1 MFSRNSQLL
10 KILCKTITPLIYYI
24 TAETEFPIYIDIYV
38 NDLSSIF
45 LLEGR
50 DIHYFIPFLMI
61 RIFLHKEINPAII
74 YHI

>member
-10 KILCKTITPLIYYI
+10 KNTLQNYYTIYILYYI
-24 TAETEFPIYIDIYV
+24 RDGVPIYIDIYV

>member
-1 MFSRNSQLL
+1 MKNTLQNYYTTY
-10 KILCKTITPLIYYI
+10 ILYYI
-24 TAETEFPIYIDIYV
+24 RDGVSNLHRY
-38 NDLSSIF
+38 LCSIF

>member
-45 LLEGR
+45 LLEE
-50 DIHYFIPFLMI
+50 ISIILFL
-61 RIFLHKEINPAII
+61 FS
-74 YHI
+74 

>member
-10 KILCKTITPLIYYI
+10 KNTLQNYYTIYILYYI
-24 TAETEFPIYIDIYV
+24 RDGVSNLHIYV